1 MELDIK
7 KLLDSLK
14 NEVSSEAL
22 ECVNKALEKQ
32 GLKYEDGKIKSIDS
46 SFKYKEGDFL
56 YVKHDNYEWYM
67 IFKKYEDNEIYNYV
81 SKCQNSEN
89 IYMNPDVWG
98 RFDFDVIIR
107 PMTKREKKNFLTFL
121 RDNHIYWNEK
131 KHTITKVSPFK
142 EGDWI
147 IGPEKIPYEV
157 IENKS
162 KVYEVRGQNG
172 FTTTFDREF
181 IEVCWHK
188 WTIEDAVEGDFIHI
202 GACVDWKI
210 ILKKYENSCIYNYI
224 ALSETENLYDGTKDE
239 YMIYWGPYR
248 DDLVVRPMTFEEKT
262 EFLEYLINKIDAYW
276 DSLQK
281 TFVPLYTWSIKT
293 DAKDGDILYEGISGQ
308 IFMFKSIGNSSH
320 ERTYKDTV
328 EYYCRVYEEDFY
340 ENENF
345 FGYMGRASDGDFK
358 VATKEQKEVFKKK
371 LFSYLDEHPEKLKN
385 IFK

>member
-14 NEVSSEAL
+14 NEVSSEVL
-22 ECVNKALEKQ
+22 ECVNKALEEQ

-56 YVKHDNYEWYM
+56 YVEHGNYGWYM
-67 IFKKYEDNEIYNYV
+67 IFKKYEDNNIYNYI
-81 SKCQNSEN
+81 SKCRDSEH

-107 PMTKREKKNFLTFL
+107 PMTKKEKKNFLTFL

-142 EGDWI
+142 KGDWI

-157 IENKS
+157 IENKD
-162 KVYEVRGQNG
+162 KVYEVRHQNG

-188 WTIEDAVEGDFIHI
+188 WTIEDAVDGDFIHI
-202 GACVDWKI
+202 GACVDWKKKK
-210 ILKKYENSCIYNYI
+210 KKYENSCIYNYI
-224 ALSETENLYDGTKDE
+224 ALSETENFYDGTKDKDWL
-239 YMIYWGPYR
+239 WGPYR
-248 DDLVVRPMTFEEKT
+248 DDLIIRPMTSEEKT
-262 EFLEYLINKIDAYW
+262 EFLTYLVNEKDVFW
-276 DSLQK
+276 DSFKK
-281 TFVPLYTWSIKT
+281 TLVPLYTWSIKT
-293 DAKDGDILYEGISGQ
+293 DAKDGDILYEETSGQ
-308 IFMFKSIGNSSH
+308 IFMFKGIGSKFQDRIYN
-320 ERTYKDTV
+320 DTV
-328 EYYCRVYEEDFY
+328 EYYCRVYKGKFY
-340 ENENF
+340 ENEDF
-345 FGYMGRASDGDFK
+345 FGYMGRASDGIFK
-358 VATKEQKEVFKKK
+358 AATKEQKELFKKK
-371 LFSYLDEHPEKLKN
+371 LLSYLDEHPEKLKN